1 MKKWRYLF
9 TVFILFL
16 FALPISHAD
25 AAVSSS
31 KGDNALSQ
39 LTQRHGQFVNIVPT
53 HIVDDE
59 AQTTI
64 IKYRVKNGVIH
75 TPHAGNT
82 TNHKAV
88 AQNAALHK
96 QLWNDFVLAIPASK
110 RQQVTNFTIFTDGH
124 NNDQAYV
131 QPNDSSWKTWTL
143 AIDYKDA
150 LDQPNNFYATLVH
163 ETAHLVSFKTTQW
176 TKTQSCT
183 NYVSNGTCMNKN
195 SHLNRFYQKFWQGP
209 IHQDW
214 LKYGKQ
220 ANSLYMKYPSSFVD
234 QYAAASPEEDFAE
247 SFMYFVFSERPTTVQ
262 TRAQQK
268 IDFFYNY
275 DGMVH
280 LRNAIL
286 IKLNQHY

>member
-1 MKKWRYLF
+1 MKRWRYLF

-16 FALPISHAD
+16 IVLPISHAD

-31 KGDNALSQ
+31 KGDNALAQ
-39 LTQRHGQFVNIVPT
+39 LTQRHGQFVNIAPT

-262 TRAQQK
+262 TRTQQK

-286 IKLNQHY
+286 TKLNQHY